1 MHILIAEDDTDSRL
15 VLKKTLEG
23 AGHTV
28 TAAVNGEEALA
39 KARQNPPDLI
49 ISDIL
54 MPVMD
59 GYKFCF
65 AVKHAEAL
73 KKIPFVFYTATYID
87 QEDERL
93 AMGLGASRYIIKP
106 AEMDDFLRLITEV
119 VQEVRKNHLSVP
131 EKPVAETAQLL
142 NMYDSSVNRKLQKKM
157 VELEEAKAKVE
168 ESERCFE
175 SLFSSMRDVIIMAD
189 LDRRIV
195 NTNQPALRQLF
206 GYELDEV
213 LGRETSLLYAT
224 PEGFVETGRK
234 IFDMAE
240 PTTGLLLETY
250 FKRKNGETFLGEM
263 AALKLLDANGRVA
276 GNAGI
281 IRDITERQQAYSELR
296 NARDEWARTFD
307 AIEDI
312 VTIQDLDQRLVRCNK
327 ATYEAFEVKPGE
339 VVGKRCYE
347 LFRGADEPCEGCP
360 VPRSLEDFSGYAA
373 EIFHPNLKKTF
384 MISASPIFN
393 DDHSMRGVVH
403 FAKDVTEQRKL
414 EAQLQQVQKLEAI
427 GTLAGGIAHDFN
439 NILTAIIGY
448 AELAQM
454 AIPEENTAH
463 ADLRQVLTAGNRARD
478 LVRQILSF
486 SRQGDQEKKPIR
498 IQYVVK
504 EVIKLIRASI
514 PSSIEIKQN
523 INPACEEVLADPTRI
538 HQIIMNLCTNANH
551 AMRGGNGVLE
561 ISLEPVRLDPEDV
574 MAMAA
579 GMHPGRYL
587 QLAVSDTGCGM
598 DKATMEKMFEPY
610 FTTKK
615 KGEGTGLGLSVV
627 YGIVHS
633 YGGHISVYSDLG
645 KGSIFKIYLPVLES
659 SGLGAD
665 EVVADQAPLPR
676 GSERILAVDDEETI
690 FTLEKNVLEG
700 LGYKVTALGSSREAL
715 ERFTES
721 PGSFDLVIT
730 DMTMPEMNG
739 TELAREILA
748 IRPGI
753 PIILCTGFSEAVN
766 EEKAKALGIKA
777 YVMKPVLIR
786 DLAQVVRKVLD
797 EGSSKLKAEST
808 EGRIS
813 NTE

>member
-1 MHILIAEDDTDSRL
+1 MKTSHCLLPWRSRRLISRLAASGIPLVGVLTGSTAAAMPPGDAIPASTFPVALIAAAGIAAILFITLLGRQLTIRHLRRDLDRLENEHRRMQTDLQRFTAIMNQASEAITITDAQSHIVYINPAFTSLMGYTRRDAHGQTPRLFRTDRHDDHFYQEMRE
-15 VLKKTLEG
+15 TLRTKHVWKG
-23 AGHTV
+23 TF
-28 TAAVNGEEALA
+28 TNRC
-39 KARQNPPDLI
+39 K
-49 ISDIL
+49 
-54 MPVMD
+54 D
-59 GYKFCF
+59 G
-65 AVKHAEAL
+65 
-73 KKIPFVFYTATYID
+73 
-87 QEDERL
+87 
-93 AMGLGASRYIIKP
+93 
-106 AEMDDFLRLITEV
+106 TE
-119 VQEVRKNHLSVP
+119 
-131 EKPVAETAQLL
+131 
-142 NMYDSSVNRKLQKKM
+142 
-157 VELEEAKAKVE
+157 VELETVITAVLDDRGQIANYV
-168 ESERCFE
+168 SAA
-175 SLFSSMRDVIIMAD
+175 RDV
-189 LDRRIV
+189 
-195 NTNQPALRQLF
+195 THEHQ
-206 GYELDEV
+206 
-213 LGRETSLLYAT
+213 
-224 PEGFVETGRK
+224 
-234 IFDMAE
+234 
-240 PTTGLLLETY
+240 LET
-250 FKRKNGETFLGEM
+250 
-263 AALKLLDANGRVA
+263 
-276 GNAGI
+276 
-281 IRDITERQQAYSELR
+281 QLR
-296 NARDEWARTFD
+296 NA
-307 AIEDI
+307 
-312 VTIQDLDQRLVRCNK
+312 QK
-327 ATYEAFEVKPGE
+327 MEA
-339 VVGKRCYE
+339 
-347 LFRGADEPCEGCP
+347 L
-360 VPRSLEDFSGYAA
+360 
-373 EIFHPNLKKTF
+373 
-384 MISASPIFN
+384 
-393 DDHSMRGVVH
+393 
-403 FAKDVTEQRKL
+403 
-414 EAQLQQVQKLEAI
+414 

-439 NILTAIIGY
+439 NILSAIIGFS
-448 AELAQM
+448 ELGTLDAPEGTPVRDHFNQVLKASRRAADLVAQILTFSRRDARERQPLLLEPIVDEALKLLRGTLPATVEIQKTIEEDMPPIMADTAQM
-454 AIPEENTAH
+454 
-463 ADLRQVLTAGNRARD
+463 
-478 LVRQILSF
+478 
-486 SRQGDQEKKPIR
+486 
-498 IQYVVK
+498 
-504 EVIKLIRASI
+504 
-514 PSSIEIKQN
+514 
-523 INPACEEVLADPTRI
+523 

-766 EEKAKALGIKA
+766 EEKAKAVGIKA